1 LDISI
6 SSRNLELSESLVSA
20 TRAKVSRLGRLN
32 GSVHRAIVH
41 FYEERNPR
49 IADREVCEI
58 VLDGNGRPLH
68 CKVAAP
74 DGFAAVDKAVAKLE
88 HQLHKLKTQTLIRTH
103 GG

>member
-1 LDISI
+1 MEISI
-6 SSRNLELSESLVSA
+6 SSRNLELSDSLVS
-20 TRAKVSRLGRLN
+20 TTLAKVGRLGRLN
-32 GSVHRAIVH
+32 GSFRRAVVH

-49 IADREVCEI
+49 IADRDVCEI
-58 VLDGNGRPLH
+58 VLDGNGRQVH

-74 DGFAAVDKAVAKLE
+74 DGHAAVDKAVAKLE